1 MVRRHRVDDAV
12 AKAFGTLANVTLFIV
27 DDMGLRS
34 TSTDAAEGLYR
45 LVDATYSAALSPC
58 RRICTFPA

>member
-12 AKAFGTLANVTLFIV
+12 SKAFATLANVTLFIV
-27 DDMGLRS
+27 DDMGLLS

-45 LVDATYSAALSPC
+45 L
-58 RRICTFPA
+58 